1 MVELNKDTALKMY
14 KDMIKIRYFEDTIRK
29 YYYEGKQP
37 IFNIAAGPI
46 PGEMHLAAGQE
57 PAAVGMA
64 VHLKK
69 EDFISATHRPHHIAI
84 AKGVDLKKMAAEIFG
99 KSTGLGKGK
108 GGHMHLFDVNASFGC
123 SGIVGASFPQAVG
136 AGLAFKKLG
145 KNNVAVAY
153 GGDGAANQGTFHE
166 ALNLAALWNLPVIFV
181 IEDNKYAISVPKS
194 KSTAVSRN
202 ADRAVAYGIPG
213 VFIPDNDLFAMFEA
227 SKEAVER
234 ARSGKGPTL
243 IEIETYRLYGHFE
256 GDPEIYRPKEEVE
269 KLRANDPIIRTKN
282 ELMRRGWL
290 SEELDKK
297 IADEA
302 KKEVDEAIKFA
313 IESPYP
319 KPEEALEDVFAPSSV
334 PPEPEVKGSRR
345 LPMYLAISE
354 AIAQEME
361 KDPTIIVMGE
371 DVGVYGGIFGAT
383 YGLYNKFG
391 PERVIDTPISEAGFF
406 GAALGAA
413 MSGLKPIVELMFVDF
428 FGVGFDQMYNHI
440 AKNHYMSGGSVKV
453 PVVMQTA
460 IGGGYSDAAQHSQ
473 VLYAI
478 FSHVPGMKVVVPSN
492 SFDAK
497 GLMISSI
504 RDGNP
509 IMYMF
514 HKGLMGLPWMPYPQ
528 SSVNIVPEEPYQVP
542 IGKAKVVRRGRHVTI
557 VGAAMTVHR
566 AIEAAEK
573 LASEGIEAEVID
585 LRTLKPLDRKTV
597 LDSVKDTGHLVVVD
611 EDYLSYGLTGELAA
625 VAAEEA
631 LPYLKSYT
639 RIAVPDVPIPYS
651 RPLET
656 FVLPS
661 TDKIVESVKRS
672 LGK

>member
-1 MVELNKDTALKMY
+1 
-14 KDMIKIRYFEDTIRK
+14 
-29 YYYEGKQP
+29 
-37 IFNIAAGPI
+37 
-46 PGEMHLAAGQE
+46 
-57 PAAVGMA
+57 
-64 VHLKK
+64 
-69 EDFISATHRPHHIAI
+69 
-84 AKGVDLKKMAAEIFG
+84 
-99 KSTGLGKGK
+99 
-108 GGHMHLFDVNASFGC
+108 
-123 SGIVGASFPQAVG
+123 
-136 AGLAFKKLG
+136 
-145 KNNVAVAY
+145 
-153 GGDGAANQGTFHE
+153 
-166 ALNLAALWNLPVIFV
+166 
-181 IEDNKYAISVPKS
+181 
-194 KSTAVSRN
+194 STAVSRN

-213 VFIPDNDLFAMFEA
+213 VFIPDNAPFAMFEA

-371 DVGVYGGIFGAT
+371 DVGLYGGIFGAT

>member
-1 MVELNKDTALKMY
+1 
-14 KDMIKIRYFEDTIRK
+14 
-29 YYYEGKQP
+29 
-37 IFNIAAGPI
+37 
-46 PGEMHLAAGQE
+46 
-57 PAAVGMA
+57 
-64 VHLKK
+64 
-69 EDFISATHRPHHIAI
+69 
-84 AKGVDLKKMAAEIFG
+84 
-99 KSTGLGKGK
+99 
-108 GGHMHLFDVNASFGC
+108 
-123 SGIVGASFPQAVG
+123 
-136 AGLAFKKLG
+136 
-145 KNNVAVAY
+145 
-153 GGDGAANQGTFHE
+153 
-166 ALNLAALWNLPVIFV
+166 
-181 IEDNKYAISVPKS
+181 
-194 KSTAVSRN
+194 
-202 ADRAVAYGIPG
+202 
-213 VFIPDNDLFAMFEA
+213 
-227 SKEAVER
+227 
-234 ARSGKGPTL
+234 
-243 IEIETYRLYGHFE
+243 
-256 GDPEIYRPKEEVE
+256 
-269 KLRANDPIIRTKN
+269 
-282 ELMRRGWL
+282 
-290 SEELDKK
+290 
-297 IADEA
+297 
-302 KKEVDEAIKFA
+302 
-313 IESPYP
+313 
-319 KPEEALEDVFAPSSV
+319 
-334 PPEPEVKGSRR
+334 
-345 LPMYLAISE
+345 
-354 AIAQEME
+354 
-361 KDPTIIVMGE
+361 
-371 DVGVYGGIFGAT
+371 
-383 YGLYNKFG
+383 
-391 PERVIDTPISEAGFF
+391 
-406 GAALGAA
+406 

-428 FGVGFDQMYNHI
+428 LGVGFDQMYNHI